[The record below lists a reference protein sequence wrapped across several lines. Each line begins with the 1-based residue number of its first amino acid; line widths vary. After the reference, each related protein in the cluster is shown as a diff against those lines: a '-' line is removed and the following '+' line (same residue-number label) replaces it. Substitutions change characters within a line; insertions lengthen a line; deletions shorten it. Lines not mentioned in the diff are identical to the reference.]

1 MHMLINNSGHNHL
14 ISLLFIAYLLASVVH
29 HGLHMV
35 WKHTR
40 VPSLS
45 KMTSFGL
52 KNDCSN
58 RDSLAD
64 GDEFEAL

>member
-1 MHMLINNSGHNHL
+1 MLAN
-14 ISLLFIAYLLASVVH
+14 VVH

-35 WKHTR
+35 WKQTR

-52 KNDCSN
+52 KSDCSN